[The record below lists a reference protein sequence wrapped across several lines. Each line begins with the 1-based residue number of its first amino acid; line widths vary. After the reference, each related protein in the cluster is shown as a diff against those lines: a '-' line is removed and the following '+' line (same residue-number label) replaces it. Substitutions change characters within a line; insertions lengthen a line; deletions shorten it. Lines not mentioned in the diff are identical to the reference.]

1 MVLVPQGLPPH
12 WPADY
17 RSDAVERY
25 RNYET
30 GVISKAEM
38 ETQLTEKYPRYDTPH
53 ERTLRRWAHEKYRDL
68 PERRRQFLGPQ
79 GLDRMPNYASV
90 TVSFQGAQ
98 TPVSWLVPQQV
109 APVQNEFS
117 PMASDLINWMVVCM
131 LLTLV
136 AAAGRM
142 VLSSL

>member
-1 MVLVPQGLPPH
+1 MVLVPQGLLPH

-25 RNYET
+25 RKYET

-38 ETQLTEKYPRYDTPH
+38 ETQLAEKYPRYDTPH
-53 ERTLRRWAHEKYRDL
+53 ERTLRRWAHEKYSDL

-79 GLDRMPNYASV
+79 GLDWMPNYASV
-90 TVSFQGAQ
+90 TASFQGAQ

-109 APVQNEFS
+109 APVQNGFS
-117 PMASDLINWMVVCM
+117 PMALDLINWMVVCM

-142 VLSSL
+142 VLSFL